1 MKMQLHKMEEIKSG
15 EADIEREK
23 QRSESEARDII
34 HDLDRLYTFP
44 EERKTRWVWEL
55 LQNAKDVADVD
66 GVNIHF
72 SLTPEYLEFR
82 HNGLPF
88 KTKHLLAILY
98 KTSTK
103 SLSGEG
109 GTTGKYGTGFVT
121 THILNKKLTISGIHQ
136 NEIGKKRF
144 ILEIDRSAVS
154 FEENKALPAIQ
165 ESIKKSFE
173 AISNIADT
181 APEDINDNWH
191 SFKYDLKQETYLY
204 AEKGLLELER
214 NLAFTLLINPKIKSV
229 TIETPTGE
237 KSYTANHQKTNIEG
251 LQFISLGLNNGLL
264 YQQCDKLIFGIP
276 ALKQVD
282 SFHLLPIKNQAILF
296 KEFPLIGTENFN
308 LPVFIQHKDFHP
320 TEQRDG
326 IRTKLISNDEDDP
339 TANKNRNALTEF
351 VNTYIPFM
359 EKLINAGVID
369 KYLFA
374 KSGLPDFVE
383 NYSNIDWFQNNIQI
397 PIREFI
403 MQRSIVEN
411 CSGTFIEISKTKF
424 ILNDLVQNEE
434 FYLLASKLI
443 PEQIPIKSSIWE
455 WSKIIE
461 QDTEKWPENIALDI
475 EDLVNQVTDKVS
487 LDIDQSFEWLKQLYT
502 FLEKNKLIHL
512 GEKYKIYP
520 NETGIFCLRDEV
532 AIHPDIDNEFKV
544 VSLGLG
550 RSLNDEFLN
559 RKLGKV
565 ESIKPFD
572 LTEFYNYLNKELIS
586 ELKIEQATEVQIK
599 SIFHICC
606 LFRSERAFKRE
617 NWFNI
622 INQLVS
628 GLAPEKK
635 LISVEYEYYWRSAE
649 LWSIKYIC
657 YLIENAA
664 KPTVFAQTYFQGHL
678 DSCFEW
684 FNEFLKYIFGLQ
696 DESKEVILKRYII
709 PNQKDDFK
717 PYDDFIY
724 AESDSKYFDET
735 IKNIY
740 SKYTER
746 GDPRV
751 SIIDT
756 RISID
761 GIRKREVDILTK
773 EIDKLFHDEHIESKV
788 KKGGSLNELFMQLN
802 DWFEKFSNAD
812 TLLTNFSNK
821 RPSLYVLALGEGFS
835 KQIMEIQSSGKSIE
849 DIAELAKI
857 KLSTQEMRLFEIAA
871 AELGT
876 NQLLAK
882 AKEMID
888 AKQQIERWKTL
899 GKAAETAF
907 YEALSQI
914 EPNFKILNPD
924 IGKDFVII
932 ANGKE
937 YAIEI
942 KSVDPYKGNVNMS
955 LLQGKTSVNEKDRYS
970 LCVMSRPE
978 EDIVVD
984 KNYFIQESR
993 FVPNIG
999 FQIGDS
1005 IELWTQGLQNLD
1017 TNADVKVSL
1026 DDKIES
1032 VYISRSIWK
1041 AGIPF
1046 DEFIY
1051 ILRLYFT

>member
-15 EADIEREK
+15 EANIEREK

-66 GVNIHF
+66 GVDIHF
-72 SLTPEYLEFR
+72 SLAPEYLEFK

-144 ILEIDRSAVS
+144 TLEIDRSAVS
-154 FEENKALPAIQ
+154 FEENKALSAMQ

-181 APEDINDNWH
+181 TPEDINDNWH
-191 SFKYDLKQETYLY
+191 SFKYDLKPETYLY

-214 NLAFTLLINPKIKSV
+214 NLAFTLLINPKIKRV

-237 KSYTANHQKTNIEG
+237 KSYTANRQKTNIEG

-264 YQQCDKLIFGIP
+264 YQQSDKLIFGIP

-282 SFHLLPIKNQAILF
+282 SFRLLPIENQAILF

-339 TANKNRNALTEF
+339 TANKNRKALTEF

-359 EKLINAGVID
+359 EKLISAGVMD

-374 KSGLPDFVE
+374 KSGLPDFVK
-383 NYSNIDWFQNNIQI
+383 NYSNIDWFQNNIQR

-461 QDTEKWPENIALDI
+461 QDTEKWPENITLDI
-475 EDLVNQVTDKVS
+475 EGLVNQVIDKVS
-487 LDIDQSFEWLKQLYT
+487 LDKDQSFEWLKQLYT

-512 GEKYKIYP
+512 GEKHKIYP
-520 NETGIFCLRDEV
+520 NENGIFCLRDEV

-544 VSLGLG
+544 VALGLG
-550 RSLNDEFLN
+550 KSLNDEFLN
-559 RKLGKV
+559 RKLGQV

-572 LTEFYNYLNKELIS
+572 LNEFYNYLNKELIS

-599 SIFHICC
+599 AIFHICC

-622 INQLVS
+622 INQLVP

-635 LISVEYEYYWRSAE
+635 LFSVEYEYYWRSAE

-678 DSCFEW
+678 DSCFAW
-684 FNEFLKYIFGLQ
+684 LNEFLKYIFGLQ
-696 DESKEVILKRYII
+696 DESKEVILKRHII

-857 KLSTQEMRLFEIAA
+857 KLSTQEMILFEIAA
-871 AELGT
+871 TELGT

-907 YEALSQI
+907 YEALCQT
-914 EPNFKILNPD
+914 EPNFEILNPD

-955 LLQGKTSVNEKDRYS
+955 LLQGKTAVNEKDRYS

-978 EDIVVD
+978 EDIAVD
-984 KNYFIQESR
+984 KNYFIKESR

-999 FQIGDS
+999 SQIGNS
-1005 IELWTQGLQNLD
+1005 IDLWTQGLQNLD
-1017 TNADVKVSL
+1017 SNADVKVSL

-1041 AGIPF
+1041 AGITF
-1046 DEFIY
+1046 DEFIS
-1051 ILRLYFT
+1051 ILRLYFA